1 MIDHILVA
9 GTFCMTQPIS
19 QTNEELR
26 LLAACMAHLNDMVV
40 VTDTSGADEPNPK
53 IVYVNDAFVR
63 FTGYSREEVI
73 GRSPRFL
80 SSEKAAREPLEQ
92 LRTAMESWQ
101 ATTVEVLNCT
111 KDGRDHWVEV
121 SIVPIA
127 IEPGRFTHWVAVQ
140 RTIDDRKQAQQDI
153 EKLIF
158 YDTLTS
164 LPNRRLLMDR
174 LRVALSNATR
184 YGRNVALMFVDLD
197 NFKDINDTAGHHVGD
212 ELLRQVAMR
221 MVAEVR
227 LEDTVARI
235 GGDEFVVMIEGLSHI
250 SEEAATAAQQIA
262 VKVLES
268 LGQPFELTGCRFVG
282 TASLGISLFYDKD
295 HQNTADELLK
305 QADFAMYQAK
315 GAGKN
320 TWRFY
325 DAHTQAALLFRNA
338 LEADLRDA
346 VLQKELEV
354 HYQPIFDRNQNL
366 TGVEA
371 LLRWYKHG
379 RGWIEPA
386 EFISIAEQNGL
397 IIPIG
402 NWVLNSACK
411 LLASWASSA
420 RSEPWFIAVNISARQ
435 IRQPEFVDQ
444 VKQIIE
450 RTGCRPSRLKLELT
464 ESLLQHDVAATIE
477 KMHVLRSIG
486 IRFSIDDF
494 GTGYSSL
501 AYLRKLPISVLKID
515 RTFVRDIEVDD
526 GDKAICQTILAL
538 GRTLKLSIIAE
549 GVETDA
555 QFAYLDAH
563 GCNSFQGF
571 LFGKALSLNAFED
584 RFLNTKLY

>member
-1 MIDHILVA
+1 MIDHVFVV

-40 VTDTSGADEPNPK
+40 VTDTSGVDEPNPK

-63 FTGYSREEVI
+63 CSGYSREEVI

-101 ATTVEVLNCT
+101 ATTVEVLNST

-153 EKLIF
+153 EKLVF

-212 ELLRQVAMR
+212 ELLRKVAMR

-227 LEDTVARI
+227 MEDTVARI

-250 SEEAATAAQQIA
+250 GEEAATAAQQIA
-262 VKVLES
+262 VKVLAS
-268 LGQPFELTGCRFVG
+268 LGQPFELAGRRFVG

-295 HQNTADELLK
+295 HQNTAEELLK

-325 DAHTQAALLFRNA
+325 DAHTQAALLLRNA
-338 LEADLRDA
+338 LDADLRDA

-411 LLASWASSA
+411 LLTSWASSA

-444 VKQIIE
+444 VIQIIE

-538 GRTLKLSIIAE
+538 GRTLKLSIVAE